1 MAKESKEAQ
10 ASGKDSRPASTKV
23 RWAWLALGLLGL
35 LVPLSWLVLSRGAAP
50 RAAMPEAPSP
60 MAQAG
65 RTNVRLDQLAETG
78 ARFAEEK
85 RDDPSPG
92 RIARAESGEN
102 EDAPANDRS
111 KSEARKPAPEEPQPA
126 TRMDRSDAPKGEP
139 VRRAKIG
146 AKKPLSAP
154 AYRPDPTAPPPAAE
168 RRPVST
174 PLPPPPAKPSAAPA
188 PPAPP
193 PPAAPTMSP
202 GGGAS
207 PPVAPG
213 PMGPATVDA
222 KPRPPSPPKPPR
234 VAVKTTRPPA
244 ARPARSGE
252 RQRTLSVDQDDTARS
267 APEVERE
274 KKSVGASH
282 DANRREGIGLGNIG
296 TLGHGAGVANGNG
309 SAPRAAERGSSDKR
323 EVPRK
328 KSASKSAK
336 GKKSS
341 PAKTH
346 ESQDPSSDAE
356 GAAPDAEDAEVA
368 SLKPGWFGTKIPSPM
383 NLGQA
388 TNVYVTVTREE
399 NKAKGRAKLEAT
411 PPTATPAQIQE
422 DEILVGKFLRVEL
435 RALQSEFEIQAI
447 SSSEQRLIPGKVTT
461 WQWKVVPLQV
471 GPRELSVVVT
481 NLTDVRGQPI
491 DLTVHAVTV
500 EVQAD
505 TMHKLKS
512 VGSLISSALGGLMS
526 LFGMYKGVL
535 APLLARRRDKDGDK
549 DKDKNKNKDKGAD
562 GDKGGTDGDGKP
574 AASAAANGPPAASD
588 GEKPAAGSPA
598 GPAQS

>member
-10 ASGKDSRPASTKV
+10 ASGEDSKPASTKV

-50 RAAMPEAPSP
+50 TAAMPAAPSQV
-60 MAQAG
+60 AVAG
-65 RTNVRLDQLAETG
+65 RPNVRLDQLAETG

-85 RDDPSPG
+85 RDEQSPG
-92 RIARAESGEN
+92 KGRLARAESGEH
-102 EDAPANDRS
+102 EDAPARDGS
-111 KSEARKPAPEEPQPA
+111 EPEARKPAPEKPQPV
-126 TRMDRSDAPKGEP
+126 TRNERSDAPKSDPTQRG
-139 VRRAKIG
+139 KIG
-146 AKKPLSAP
+146 AKRPLSAP
-154 AYRPDPTAPPPAAE
+154 VYIPGPKTSPPAAE
-168 RRPVST
+168 RRPMNAPVST
-174 PLPPPPAKPSAAPA
+174 TPDPSAAPA

-193 PPAAPTMSP
+193 PPPAPTMAP
-202 GGGAS
+202 GGGAP

-213 PMGPATVDA
+213 PIGPSTVDA
-222 KPRPPSPPKPPR
+222 KPSPPKPPR
-234 VAVKTTRPPA
+234 AAVKPSQPPA
-244 ARPARSGE
+244 PRPARSGE
-252 RQRTLSVDQDDTARS
+252 RQRTLAVDDDDTARS

-274 KKSVGASH
+274 KKSVGASNN
-282 DANRREGIGLGNIG
+282 ANRREGIGLGNTG
-296 TLGHGAGVANGNG
+296 TLGHGVGVANGNG
-309 SAPRAAERGSSDKR
+309 SAPRTGERGSSDKR
-323 EVPRK
+323 EVQRK

-341 PAKTH
+341 PPKTH
-346 ESQDPSSDAE
+346 EIHDPWGDAE

-411 PPTATPAQIQE
+411 PPTATPAKIQE

-461 WQWKVVPLQV
+461 WQWKVVPLQA

-512 VGSLISSALGGLMS
+512 VGSLLSSAMGGLMS
-526 LFGMYKGVL
+526 LFGMYKGVI

-549 DKDKNKNKDKGAD
+549 DKDKNKDKDKGAD
-562 GDKGGTDGDGKP
+562 GGKGGADSDGKP
-574 AASAAANGPPAASD
+574 AASAAADGQPAKSD
-588 GEKPAAGSPA
+588 GEKPTGPPA
-598 GPAQS
+598 SPAQS